1 MSNNMILG
9 SEISNYRTIGIG
21 LGVSKKENRDGVKSR
36 FMVFTLKNARC
47 MMSKKRTEIFFDDDL
62 PGLFDIL
69 NTFASQDPTRPES
82 KIVDMKAFRASE
94 FAEEWKGMLEI
105 EGGAVMPYKLRKGA
119 CYANDV
125 DGNRTEDANHNP
137 VVRDTI
143 NVFVIIDKMMPSE
156 DGGMKTLYFD
166 GFDPDSRG
174 QRLEA
179 RFWRTAVS
187 QNAAAPTVTTAPATA
202 SEKAPEAAPEVVAP
216 SF

>member
-1 MSNNMILG
+1 MNNNMILG
-9 SEISNYRTIGIG
+9 GEISNYRTIGIG
-21 LGVSKKENRDGVKSR
+21 LGVSKKENRDKVKSR
-36 FMVFTLKNARC
+36 YMVFTLKNSRC
-47 MMSKKRTEIFFDDDL
+47 LMSKKRTEIFFDDDL
-62 PGLFDIL
+62 PGLYDVL
-69 NTFASQDPTRPES
+69 NTFAKPDPTRPDAR
-82 KIVDMKAFRASE
+82 IVDMKAFRASE

-125 DGNRTEDANHNP
+125 NGEITKDANENP

-156 DGGMKTLYFD
+156 SGMKTLFFD

-187 QNAAAPTVTTAPATA
+187 QSAAVPGATTAPAA
-202 SEKAPEAAPEVVAP
+202 AAPEAAPEAAPVVP